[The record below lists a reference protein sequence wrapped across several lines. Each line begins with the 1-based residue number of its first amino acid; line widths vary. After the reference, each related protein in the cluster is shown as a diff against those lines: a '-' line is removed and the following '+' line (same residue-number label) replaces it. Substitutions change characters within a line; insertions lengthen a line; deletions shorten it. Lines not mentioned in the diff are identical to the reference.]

1 MTAQPPFPRPD
12 FGPLGGGA
20 WSAYYCNGHIH
31 SNDIA
36 KGFDVLKITDRR
48 ADSATTVRMRELNV
62 QTEPDYR

>member
-20 WSAYYCNGHIH
+20 WSAYYCNAHIH

-36 KGFDVLKITDRR
+36 EGFDVLKITDCR
-48 ADSATTVRMRELNV
+48 ADSATPVRMRELTV
-62 QTEPDYR
+62 QTQPDYR